1 MILEEFINLIKSIGF
16 KPMDSSGSS
25 ELPISELVKISKSI
39 TYSLLIFTFCDYRI
53 IIQTNN
59 FDPEDK
65 VVKIPPSSRWSLE
78 HNLGIIDSPTRKN
91 VRNFELSDLELI
103 NLYFKYEIRNNKLN
117 QILY

>member
-1 MILEEFINLIKSIGF
+1 MMLEEFINLIKSIGF

-25 ELPISELVKISKSI
+25 SV

-53 IIQTNN
+53 IIHTNN
-59 FDPEDK
+59 FDPKDK
-65 VVKIPPSSRWSLE
+65 VVKIPSSSRWTLE
-78 HNLGIIDSPTRKN
+78 HHHGIIDSPTRKN

-103 NLYFKYEIRNNKLN
+103 NLYFKSEIRNNKLN

>member
-1 MILEEFINLIKSIGF
+1 MMLEEFINLIKSIGF

-25 ELPISELVKISKSI
+25 SV

-53 IIQTNN
+53 IIHTN
-59 FDPEDK
+59 FDLKDK
-65 VVKIPPSSRWSLE
+65 GVKIPVSSRWSLE
-78 HNLGIIDSPTRKN
+78 HNHGMVDSPTRKN

-103 NLYFKYEIRNNKLN
+103 NLYFKSEIRNNKLN

>member
-1 MILEEFINLIKSIGF
+1 MIEEFINLIKSIGF

-53 IIQTNN
+53 IIHTNN
-59 FDPEDK
+59 FDPKDK
-65 VVKIPPSSRWSLE
+65 GVKIPVSCRWCLE
-78 HNLGIIDSPTRKN
+78 HNHSMVDSPTRKN

-103 NLYFKYEIRNNKLN
+103 NLYFKSEIRNNKLN

>member
-25 ELPISELVKISKSI
+25 ELPISEVVKISKSI

-53 IIQTNN
+53 IIHTNN
-59 FDPEDK
+59 FDPKDK
-65 VVKIPPSSRWSLE
+65 GVKIPPSSRWSLE

-117 QILY
+117 QIL